1 MNLLSIRA
9 PSIDTTPV
17 MGHLWDGSSLTN
29 TSAASPQY
37 IYSRRYDVVRTPG
50 FKRMKKRDIPINGF
64 YAYTFVVTDSEGS
77 VHNPDTGHYSEGHGQ
92 FVRDWPVRVYS
103 GMGRV
108 TMGTSH
114 AALFSNGAP
123 FGPDAWSQDV
133 RDKCDQKVLSTMSNM
148 KINLAQAF
156 AERRQTANLLVN
168 NVNRFVSFAIL
179 FRKGKFA
186 AANRA
191 LGKRSRY
198 FAGKKFPPDYLRR
211 PAQRDFANLWLEY
224 SYGWKPLLG
233 DIYGAA
239 ELLAQTYTGTR
250 PESRGA
256 SSENSH
262 NILLDS
268 GISEGLRGQGVAT
281 IRHGC
286 KMKVWYDV
294 EDAALDACKS
304 TGISNP
310 ALLAWELLPYSFVV
324 DWFIPVGNYLQ
335 NINASAGL
343 RFVKGFRTTRSTFQ
357 GSASSTT
364 DGSRWWLSGGFPARF
379 DGAQLYRES
388 LTSFPTAKLPSF
400 QMGLNLSQVTSGI
413 SLLTE
418 LFTRK
423 R

>member
-1 MNLLSIRA
+1 
-9 PSIDTTPV
+9 
-17 MGHLWDGSSLTN
+17 
-29 TSAASPQY
+29 
-37 IYSRRYDVVRTPG
+37 
-50 FKRMKKRDIPINGF
+50 
-64 YAYTFVVTDSEGS
+64 
-77 VHNPDTGHYSEGHGQ
+77 
-92 FVRDWPVRVYS
+92 
-103 GMGRV
+103 
-108 TMGTSH
+108 
-114 AALFSNGAP
+114 
-123 FGPDAWSQDV
+123 
-133 RDKCDQKVLSTMSNM
+133 
-148 KINLAQAF
+148 
-156 AERRQTANLLVN
+156 
-168 NVNRFVSFAIL
+168 
-179 FRKGKFA
+179 
-186 AANRA
+186 
-191 LGKRSRY
+191 
-198 FAGKKFPPDYLRR
+198 
-211 PAQRDFANLWLEY
+211 
-224 SYGWKPLLG
+224 
-233 DIYGAA
+233 
-239 ELLAQTYTGTR
+239 
-250 PESRGA
+250 
-256 SSENSH
+256 
-262 NILLDS
+262 
-268 GISEGLRGQGVAT
+268 
-281 IRHGC
+281 
-286 KMKVWYDV
+286 MKVWYDV